1 MISWRELSLKKT
13 EKSIEFTFS
22 GVHFITLQV
31 SFEDSKDSSFNMQI
45 LLYLL
50 KMLYLCIMILNKET
64 AKQAAR
70 FLLQIKAIKL
80 NNENPFTWASG
91 RKSPIYCDNRV
102 TLSYPEIRTFIC
114 EQFVSIV
121 KELYADVDV
130 IAGVATGG
138 IPQGVLVAQA
148 LGKTFVYVRPEEKK
162 HGLGN
167 KIEGDL
173 KSGQTV
179 VVIED
184 LVSTG
189 KSSLL
194 AVDALRDAGCIVK
207 GMAAIFTYNLEVAK
221 QAFENKQMPLNTITD
236 YHNLIELAAEES
248 FIAKEDLSSL
258 TKWRENPEQ
267 WSEERMK

>member
-1 MISWRELSLKKT
+1 M
-13 EKSIEFTFS
+13 
-22 GVHFITLQV
+22 
-31 SFEDSKDSSFNMQI
+31 
-45 LLYLL
+45 YLL

-80 NNENPFTWASG
+80 NNESPFTWASG

-102 TLSYPEIRTFIC
+102 TLSYPDIRTFIRQ
-114 EQFVSIV
+114 QFVAIV
-121 KELYADVDV
+121 NELYADVDV

-138 IPQGVLVAQA
+138 IAQGVLVAQD
-148 LGKTFVYVRPEEKK
+148 LGKPFVYVRPEEKK

-173 KSGQTV
+173 KSGQSV

-184 LVSTG
+184 LISTG
-189 KSSLL
+189 KSSLRV
-194 AVDALRDAGCIVK
+194 VDALRDAGCSVK

-221 QAFENKQMPLNTITD
+221 QAFETKDVLLNTITD
-236 YHNLIELAAEES
+236 YHTLIDLAAEES
-248 FIAKEDLSSL
+248 FISQEDLISL
-258 TKWRENPEQ
+258 TKWRENPEL
-267 WSEERMK
+267 WSEQRMK